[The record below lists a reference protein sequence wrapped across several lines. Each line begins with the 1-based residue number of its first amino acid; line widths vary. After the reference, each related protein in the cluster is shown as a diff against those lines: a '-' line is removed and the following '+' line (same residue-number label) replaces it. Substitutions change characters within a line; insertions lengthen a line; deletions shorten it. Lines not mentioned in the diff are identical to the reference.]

1 MSARRRAFV
10 ALLVGFV
17 FVAVACGGDDDDTAS
32 GSTTTSATSATT
44 TSAPALKGDITV
56 FAAASLTDAFEKL
69 GTQFETD
76 YPGTSVKFNF
86 AASSE
91 LATQI
96 NEGAPADVFASADEA
111 NVKKVTEAG
120 NASGD
125 PVVLA
130 HNKLEIAV
138 EKGNPKGVTDLA
150 SLSNPDLI
158 VVLCASEVPCG
169 KYADQALQQAN
180 VTVNPKSRGE
190 SVKATLSLV
199 ESGEADAAIV
209 YVTDVKASGK
219 VDGVEIP
226 DNQNVLATLPIV
238 ALKDAGN
245 QDLAQAWVDYVQSD
259 AAQQVLQNDYGF
271 LAK

>member
-1 MSARRRAFV
+1 MTGARRAFA
-10 ALLVGFV
+10 ALLIGLV
-17 FVAVACGGDDDDTAS
+17 FVTVACGGDDDASAS
-32 GSTTTSATSATT
+32 GPTTTTAAHATS
-44 TSAPALKGDITV
+44 TSGPELHGDLTV
-56 FAAASLTDAFEKL
+56 FAAASLTDAFEQL
-69 GTQFETD
+69 GTQFEAAH
-76 YPGTSVKFNF
+76 PGTNVKFNF
-86 AASSE
+86 AASSQ

-111 NVKKVTEAG
+111 NVQKVVDAG
-120 NASGD
+120 NATAD
-125 PVVLA
+125 PTVFA

-138 EKGNPKGVTDLA
+138 EKGNPKDVTDLA
-150 SLSNPDLI
+150 SLATPDLV

-169 KYADQALQQAN
+169 TYADQALQRAN
-180 VTVNPKSRGE
+180 VTVHPRSRGE

-199 ESGEADAAIV
+199 ASGEADAAIV

-219 VDGVEIP
+219 VAGIEIP

-245 QDLAQAWVDYVQSD
+245 QDLAQAWVDFVSSD
-259 AAQQVLQNDYGF
+259 AAQHVLQNDYGF

>member
-1 MSARRRAFV
+1 
-10 ALLVGFV
+10 LLVGLV
-17 FVAVACGGDDDDTAS
+17 LVAAACGGDDDATAS
-32 GSTTTSATSATT
+32 G
-44 TSAPALKGDITV
+44 DIRV
-56 FAAASLTDAFEKL
+56 FAAASLTAAFEKL
-69 GTQFETD
+69 GTQFEAD
-76 YPGTSVKFNF
+76 HAGTNVKFNF

-111 NVKKVTEAG
+111 NEQKVVDAG
-120 NASGD
+120 NARGT
-125 PVVLA
+125 PVVFA
-130 HNKLEIAV
+130 HNELEIAV
-138 EKGNPKGVTDLA
+138 EHGNPKHVTDLT
-150 SLSNPDLI
+150 SLANPDLV

-169 KYADQALQQAN
+169 KYADQVLQDAN

-219 VDGVEIP
+219 VDGVTIP
-226 DNQNVLATLPIV
+226 DNQNVRATLPIV

-245 QDLAQAWVDYVQSD
+245 HRLARAWLDFVQSD
-259 AAQQVLQNDYGF
+259 AAQQVLQHDFGF

>member
-1 MSARRRAFV
+1 MSAWRRVFV
-10 ALLVGFV
+10 ALLVGLV
-17 FVAVACGGDDDDTAS
+17 FVAVACGGDDDDPA
-32 GSTTTSATSATT
+32 AAPT
-44 TSAPALKGDITV
+44 TSAPALSGDITV

-69 GTQFETD
+69 GPQFEAEH
-76 YPGTSVKFNF
+76 PGTSVKFNF

-96 NEGAPADVFASADEA
+96 EEGAPADVFASADETNA
-111 NVKKVTEAG
+111 QKVVDAG
-120 NASGD
+120 NARGT
-125 PVVLA
+125 PVVFA

-138 EKGNPKGVTDLA
+138 EQGNPKGITDLA
-150 SLSNPDLI
+150 SLANPDLV
-158 VVLCASEVPCG
+158 VVLCAPEVPCG

-180 VTVNPKSRGE
+180 VTVSPKSRGE

-226 DNQNVLATLPIV
+226 DNQNVVATLPIV

-245 QDLAQAWVDYVQSD
+245 RGVAQAWVDYMSSD
-259 AAQQVLQNDYGF
+259 AAQRVLQNDYGF

>member
-1 MSARRRAFV
+1 MSAWRRPFV
-10 ALLVGFV
+10 ALLVGLM
-17 FVAVACGGDDDDTAS
+17 FVAVACGGDDDSAS
-32 GSTTTSATSATT
+32 GSTTTSASA
-44 TSAPALKGDITV
+44 LHGNITV

-69 GTQFETD
+69 GPQFEAD
-76 YPGTSVKFNF
+76 HPGTSVKFNF

-96 NEGAPADVFASADEA
+96 NEGAPADVFASADETNA
-111 NVKKVTEAG
+111 QKVVDAG

-125 PVVLA
+125 PVVFA

-138 EKGNPKGVTDLA
+138 ERGNPKHVTDLA
-150 SLSNPDLI
+150 SLANPDLI
-158 VVLCASEVPCG
+158 VVLCAAEVPCG

-180 VTVNPKSRGE
+180 VTVHPKSRGE

-219 VDGVEIP
+219 VDGVEIA

-245 QDLAQAWVDYVQSD
+245 PDLAQAWVDFVQSD
-259 AAQQVLQNDYGF
+259 AAQQVLQHDFGF